1 MKKAMRRTATKRVA
15 DEMLAEYDEVG
26 GGVRGKH
33 ARSSTAGPRMVILEP
48 DVAEIFPDSKSVNE
62 ALRALAAI
70 ARRPRRRSGA
80 RTG

>member
-15 DEMLAEYDEVG
+15 DEMLTEYELG

-33 ARSSTAGPRMVILEP
+33 ARSSIPGPRMVILEP
-48 DVAEIFPDSKSVNE
+48 DVAEVFPDSKSVNE
-62 ALRALAAI
+62 ALRALAVI
-70 ARRPRRRSGA
+70 AQRPRRRSRA

>member
-15 DEMLAEYDEVG
+15 DEMLTEYEFG

-33 ARSSTAGPRMVILEP
+33 ARSSTAGPRIVILEP
-48 DVAEIFPDSKSVNE
+48 DVAEVFPDSKSVNE

-70 ARRPRRRSGA
+70 AQRPRRRSKA

>member
-15 DEMLAEYDEVG
+15 DEMLTEYELG

-33 ARSSTAGPRMVILEP
+33 ARSSIPSPRMVILEP
-48 DVAEIFPDSKSVNE
+48 DVAEVFPDSKSVNE

-70 ARRPRRRSGA
+70 AQRPRKRSRA
-80 RTG
+80 RAG